1 MAPATEPPR
10 LQVFIS
16 YATVDETIARA
27 ISDEL
32 RKAFGPTILKM
43 SIAAEFGLGSAWR
56 QGLEDDLNN
65 TDILLIVA
73 TGLQKLSHSF
83 TGFEVGYFKGSK
95 KYRPRMAHF
104 EADRLIIPIA
114 IATNIPDP
122 VVDIQSLQL
131 EAPLD
136 PLTVEQGSL
145 KNQQKFLDSIGYA
158 SKKNPLLKLF
168 TRIQTVIRASYPF
181 NDEELQSFDEQI
193 RDSSRR
199 LHETI
204 FSELR
209 KRISTES
216 FSERK
221 LILRMEA
228 HPTNPSSDPLSGATI
243 EFLGRSFEVFGFE
256 TPASGEISC
265 EAFIASITRE
275 KIAVGW
281 ADIIRS
287 LIVAARRGDF
297 RENRRLIAS
306 PDQTRF
312 FRMFVARNVLY
323 YSGVNEIHVWAVEVR
338 SRDYGDPKTT
348 MLLRAISVGLQYRFM
363 FLEQTSEFSPAS
375 FSVTRLDSFHDK
387 ISDLIQELDFL
398 LWTSKDAG
406 LSEPESLLKIYGHSL
421 DPGEMDQKANLWE
434 KHKSELYSAAYA
446 ALAAGSTQEL
456 ATKKIEFIDVLK
468 RFCEST
474 REMNRDYTARTLQAV
489 EELVTGS
496 VLSNKTSQLPLR
508 VIE

>member
-1 MAPATEPPR
+1 MPPAEPPR

-16 YATVDETIARA
+16 YATEDESLARA

-32 RKAFGPTILKM
+32 RKAFGPTILKV
-43 SIAAEFGLGSAWR
+43 SIAAEFSLGSSWR
-56 QGLEDDLNN
+56 QGLEDDLNS

-95 KYRPRMAHF
+95 KYRPKMAHF
-104 EADRLIIPIA
+104 DSDRLIIPIA

-122 VVDIQSLQL
+122 VVDLQSLQL
-131 EAPLD
+131 ETPLS
-136 PLTVEQGSL
+136 PLMVDQASL
-145 KNQQKFLDSIGYA
+145 KSQQKFLDSIGYA
-158 SKKNPLLKLF
+158 SKKNPLLRLF
-168 TRIQTVIRASYPF
+168 TRIQSVIKVAYPF
-181 NDEELQSFDEQI
+181 NEEELQSFDEQI

-216 FSERK
+216 SPERK
-221 LILRMEA
+221 IIIRMES
-228 HPTNPSSDPLSGATI
+228 HPPDPTSDPLSGATI
-243 EFLGRSFEVFGFE
+243 EFLGRSFEVFGFDM
-256 TPASGEISC
+256 PAPGEVSC
-265 EAFIASITRE
+265 ESFLASITRE
-275 KIAVGW
+275 KVAAAW

-323 YSGVNEIHVWAVEVR
+323 YSGVNEIHIWAVEVR

-348 MLLRAISVGLQYRFM
+348 MLLKAISVGLRYRFM
-363 FLEQTSEFSPAS
+363 FLEQTSEFSPAA
-375 FSVTRLDSFHDK
+375 FILTMLDSFREK

-406 LSEPESLLKIYGHSL
+406 LGEAESLLRIYGYSL
-421 DPGEMDQKANLWE
+421 QPGEIDQQANLWE
-434 KHKSELYSAAYA
+434 KNKSALYSAAYA
-446 ALAAGSTQEL
+446 ALGARNNEEL
-456 ATKKIEFIDVLK
+456 ASKKIEFIDVLK
-468 RFCEST
+468 SFCEST
-474 REMNRDYTARTLQAV
+474 RGMNKEYTARTLHAV
-489 EELVTGS
+489 EDLVTRADNPGAF
-496 VLSNKTSQLPLR
+496 NR
-508 VIE
+508 AAE